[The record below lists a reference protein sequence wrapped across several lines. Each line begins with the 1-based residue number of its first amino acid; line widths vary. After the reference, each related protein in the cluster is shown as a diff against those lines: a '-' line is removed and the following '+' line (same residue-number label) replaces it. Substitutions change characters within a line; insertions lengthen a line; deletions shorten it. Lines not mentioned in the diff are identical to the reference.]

1 MKRLALTL
9 ALVALTGAAWAALE
23 PFRTK
28 HPVSGKEIAVPGQ
41 NGADAL
47 LVSGW
52 KTTPAGRQLPS
63 GDMILSGQVSPDGKL
78 FAFTNTGYTH
88 HALHI
93 VDLATEKEV
102 GTFQMEQAWSG
113 LAFSPKGDRIYVSN
127 GAGYRYSDI
136 QVFDRWDER
145 PRSEGAAGGQRRE
158 AAPASESARGS
169 GPARSDDAGWKE
181 ARVGYTLYGA
191 VKEQTAVAWLG
202 TSPDGALL
210 YALNNSDQQ
219 LYILETQAGRAI
231 ARLRVGDHP
240 ISARLAKDGR
250 ALYVANL
257 GSANVA
263 IVDVSDPSQPKVTGT
278 LATDPHPNDVVVTA
292 DGRLFVSCGNT
303 NNVIAFDVKSRQ
315 RLEVISTALG
325 PKAPA
330 GSTPNSLAL
339 SPDGKRLYVAN
350 ADNNS
355 VSVINVEDREK
366 SRPLGFLPTGWYPT
380 MVTTS
385 ADGKR
390 VIVGSGKGN
399 GTGPTLVRRPIDQ
412 TAPAPSF
419 QHHGN
424 QLNGLISFIDT
435 PDASRLSTYTKQ
447 VYENARYHDTL
458 LENSEASATSV
469 IPTKVGEASP
479 IKHVLFIMKEN
490 RTYDQVF
497 GDLKQGNGDASL
509 TLFGRDVTPN
519 QHALAEQFVLLDN
532 LYCSGEVSQD
542 GQPWTTSAY
551 ATEFTQRAWT
561 LSYSKHGA
569 LITAGGVS
577 EQSTPYIW
585 ELAKQ
590 HGLKVMTFGMG
601 NRRGVAEVRSTRF
614 EQRYLDPQMEQRAPG
629 EEAPRVRD
637 FMRAER
643 FVEEFQEM
651 DQKGIV
657 PNFMFMALGE
667 NHTQGTTPGAYT
679 PKAQV
684 ASNDVAVG
692 KIVEAITNSR
702 VWPEFAIFIIEDD
715 AQNGP
720 DHVDSHRTAGLVIS
734 PYVKRGYVDSEMYS
748 TVSMLRTVELLLG
761 LPPMTQ
767 HDAAAV
773 PMVNSL
779 MAKPDLSGFKAVQAQ
794 TDLMTRN
801 PPQGYGAAIS
811 ARMDFSEPDRAD
823 EDALNRV
830 LWHSIKGADVP
841 YPAPMRRVLA
851 SRYGVLTFPKGDD

>member
-9 ALVALTGAAWAALE
+9 TLVVLAGTAWTAFDV
-23 PFRTK
+23 FRIK
-28 HPVSGKEIAVPGQ
+28 HPASGKEVTIPGK
-41 NGADAL
+41 NGANAL

-52 KTTPAGRQLPS
+52 KTTPAGRQLAS

-93 VDLATEKEV
+93 VDLTTEKEIA
-102 GTFQMEQAWSG
+102 TFQMEQAWSG

-127 GAGYRYSDI
+127 GAAYKASDI
-136 QVFDRWDER
+136 QLFDRWDN
-145 PRSEGAAGGQRRE
+145 G
-158 AAPASESARGS
+158 
-169 GPARSDDAGWKE
+169 GWKE

-191 VKEQTAVAWLG
+191 VKDQTAVAWLG

-219 LYILETQAGRAI
+219 LYVIDTRGGRAV

-240 ISARLAKDGR
+240 MSARLSRDGKT
-250 ALYVANL
+250 LYVANL

-263 IVDVSDPSQPKVTGT
+263 IVDVSEPSRPAIAAT
-278 LATDPHPNDVVVTA
+278 LATDPHPNDVALTG

-303 NNVIAFDVKSRQ
+303 NNVIVFDVKTRQ

-330 GSTPNSLAL
+330 GSTPNALAL
-339 SPDGKRLYVAN
+339 SPDGERLYVAN

-355 VSVINVEDREK
+355 VSVIDIEDRGK

-380 MVTTS
+380 LVATT

-390 VIVGSGKGN
+390 IIVGSGKGS
-399 GTGPTLVRRPIDQ
+399 GTGPNLVKRPIDQ

-424 QLNGLISFIDT
+424 QLNGLISFVDT

-447 VYENARYHDTL
+447 VYDNARYHDTL
-458 LENSEASATSV
+458 LENSEAAATTV
-469 IPTKVGEASP
+469 IPTKVGDGSP

-497 GDLKQGNGDASL
+497 GDLKQGNGDPSL

-551 ATEFTQRAWT
+551 ATDFTQRAWT

-569 LITAGGVS
+569 LVTGGGIQ

-585 ELAKQ
+585 ELARAK
-590 HGLKVMTFGMG
+590 GLKVMTFGMG

-614 EQRYLDPQMEQRAPG
+614 DQQNLDPMVEQRAPG
-629 EEAPRVRD
+629 EQAPRLRD
-637 FMRAER
+637 YTRGDR
-643 FVEEFQEM
+643 FVAEFEEM
-651 DQKGIV
+651 DRNGTV
-657 PNFMFMALGE
+657 PNFMFMSLGE

-679 PKAQV
+679 PRAQV

-692 KIVEAITNSR
+692 KIVEAITKSR

-734 PYVKRGYVDSEMYS
+734 PYVKRRVVDSEMYS

-767 HDAAAV
+767 HDAAAP
-773 PMVNSL
+773 PMVNTF
-779 MAKPDLSGFKAVQAQ
+779 MAKPDLAGFTALPARI
-794 TDLMTRN
+794 DLMTRN

-811 ARMDFSEPDRAD
+811 ARMDFREYDRID
-823 EDALNRV
+823 EDALNRI
-830 LWHSIKGADVP
+830 LWHSIKGTDVP
-841 YPAPMRRVLA
+841 YPAPVRRVLA
-851 SRYGVLTFPKGDD
+851 TRFGLLTFPKGDD

>member
-9 ALVALTGAAWAALE
+9 TLVAVAGAAWTAFE
-23 PFRTK
+23 PFRIK
-28 HPVSGKEIAVPGQ
+28 HPVTGKEMTVPGA
-41 NGADAL
+41 NGANAL

-102 GTFQMEQAWSG
+102 ATFQMEQAWSG

-127 GAGYRYSDI
+127 GAAYKASDI
-136 QVFDRWDER
+136 QIFDKWDN
-145 PRSEGAAGGQRRE
+145 G
-158 AAPASESARGS
+158 
-169 GPARSDDAGWKE
+169 GWKE

-191 VKEQTAVAWLG
+191 VKDATAVAWLA

-219 LYILETQAGRAI
+219 LYIIDTRAGRAV
-231 ARLRVGDHP
+231 ARVRVGDHP
-240 ISARLAKDGR
+240 ISARLSTDGKTV
-250 ALYVANL
+250 YVANL
-257 GSANVA
+257 GSATISV
-263 IVDVSDPSQPKVTGT
+263 VDVSESSHPTVTAT
-278 LATDPHPNDVVVTA
+278 LATDPHPNDVAVTA
-292 DGRLFVSCGNT
+292 DGRVFVSCGNT
-303 NNVIAFDVKSRQ
+303 NNVIAFDVKTTQ

-330 GSTPNSLAL
+330 GSTPNSLTL

-355 VSVINVEDREK
+355 VSLIDIEDRGK

-380 MVTTS
+380 LVATT

-390 VIVGSGKGN
+390 IIVGSGKGN
-399 GTGPTLVRRPIDQ
+399 GTGPNLVKRPIDHD
-412 TAPAPSF
+412 APAPSF

-424 QLNGLISFIDT
+424 QLNGLISFVDT

-447 VYENARYHDTL
+447 VYENARYHDAL
-458 LENSEASATSV
+458 LESSEAAATSV
-469 IPTKVGEASP
+469 IPTKVGQGSP
-479 IKHVLFIMKEN
+479 IKYVLFIMKEN

-497 GDLKQGNGDASL
+497 GDLKQGNGDPSL

-551 ATEFTQRAWT
+551 ATEFTQRGWT

-569 LITAGGVS
+569 LVTGGGIQ

-585 ELAKQ
+585 ELAKV
-590 HGLKVMTFGMG
+590 HGLEVMTFGMG

-614 EQRYLDPQMEQRAPG
+614 DQQNLDPMVEQRASG
-629 EEAPRVRD
+629 EQARLRD
-637 FMRAER
+637 YMRADR
-643 FVEEFQEM
+643 FVQEFEER
-651 DQKGIV
+651 DRNGTV
-657 PNFMFMALGE
+657 PNFMFMSLGE
-667 NHTQGTTPGAYT
+667 NHTQGTTPGAFT

-692 KIVEAITNSR
+692 RIVEAITRSR

-734 PYVKRGYVDSEMYS
+734 PYVKRGAVDSEMYS

-773 PMVNSL
+773 PMVNSF
-779 MAKPDLSGFKAVQAQ
+779 MAKPDLSGFQALPARI
-794 TDLMTRN
+794 DLMTKN
-801 PPQGYGAAIS
+801 PAQGYGAAIS
-811 ARMDFSEPDRAD
+811 ARMDFSDYDRID

-830 LWHSIKGADVP
+830 LWHSIKGVDVP

-851 SRYGVLTFPKGDD
+851 SRFGMLMFPKGDD